1 MLDKIA
7 YALNRKDEEANISL
21 AIELCDTE
29 NRDDIREVVKGL
41 NAKKQIANDCIKVL
55 YEVGERKPSLI
66 ADYAHD
72 FIGLLNSKNNRL
84 VWGAMTAL
92 SKIVFLK
99 PKEILKNI
107 DRVIIAYKGGSII
120 TVDNSISVFAEL
132 VKANGDDAKDVFQ
145 LLLKHLSTCRPKEVG
160 QHCERAFICVN
171 KDNASEFRQVLENRI
186 DSLTKP
192 QQKRVT
198 KILKKIEAGEFIA
211 NN

>member
-92 SKIVFLK
+92 
-99 PKEILKNI
+99 
-107 DRVIIAYKGGSII
+107 
-120 TVDNSISVFAEL
+120 
-132 VKANGDDAKDVFQ
+132 
-145 LLLKHLSTCRPKEVG
+145 
-160 QHCERAFICVN
+160 
-171 KDNASEFRQVLENRI
+171 
-186 DSLTKP
+186 
-192 QQKRVT
+192 
-198 KILKKIEAGEFIA
+198 
-211 NN
+211 